1 MAYALEG
8 MGPLFKMRRTDSA
21 WHTRAAWGA
30 AHVGTAHV
38 GHVHATGRAAH
49 IRTVAKTSGAATFF
63 QATAGTTARLRAIA
77 KFATTR
83 NRRRLVSTE
92 VATCLGRRARAAKL
106 LPQRRIPI
114 ENTPTMDR
122 IVLPHS
128 HPVHVHR
135 VEVEV
140 VHVDH
145 GDVAVR
151 PVEGAEEESC
161 THRNPDAPDE
171 THSESGAHEV
181 AGPRRPIDRR
191 GRPPPPPP
199 PDHPPV
205 VVGGGDYILPRPP
218 PPHWLAPPIHTG
230 PGGRPLIYRP
240 LHPLSP

>member
-21 WHTRAAWGA
+21 WRTRAAWGA

-114 ENTPTMDR
+114 RSEEHTSELQSRLHLVCRLLLEKKKYTDYKR
-122 IVLPHS
+122 IT
-128 HPVHVHR
+128 
-135 VEVEV
+135 
-140 VHVDH
+140 D
-145 GDVAVR
+145 
-151 PVEGAEEESC
+151 
-161 THRNPDAPDE
+161 
-171 THSESGAHEV
+171 
-181 AGPRRPIDRR
+181 
-191 GRPPPPPP
+191 
-199 PDHPPV
+199 
-205 VVGGGDYILPRPP
+205 
-218 PPHWLAPPIHTG
+218 
-230 PGGRPLIYRP
+230 
-240 LHPLSP
+240 